1 MGRLRMA
8 TERPR
13 WSLGLKLFGESEK
26 YPKEEWMAQRKRA
39 APVTLKYSENAKNL
53 LRKNGKAMNLTKRQ
67 KEILD
72 FIREYRDAN
81 GISPTQREIRE
92 RFELSSFGTVQK
104 HLKRLEEKGAL
115 SREWN
120 RSRGISPA
128 EPKSPAREVPLL
140 GAVAAG
146 RPIEPFPDEETIEV
160 PSSLLGRG
168 DHFVLRV
175 RGDSMVEDGIRDG
188 DYVVVSKR
196 SNAQNGQTVVALIR
210 GEATLKRYYAE
221 GARVRLQPANTAM
234 KPLLVEARDVTVQ
247 GVVTG
252 LIRNYG
258 A

>member
-1 MGRLRMA
+1 
-8 TERPR
+8 
-13 WSLGLKLFGESEK
+13 
-26 YPKEEWMAQRKRA
+26 
-39 APVTLKYSENAKNL
+39 
-53 LRKNGKAMNLTKRQ
+53 MNLTKRQ

-72 FIREYRDAN
+72 FIREYRESE

-92 RFELSSFGTVQK
+92 RFQLSSFGTVQK

-128 EPKSPAREVPLL
+128 EPKASSREVPLL

-146 RPIEPFPDEETIEV
+146 RPIETFPDNETIEV

-168 DHFVLRV
+168 EHFVLRV
-175 RGDSMVEDGIRDG
+175 RGDSMVDDGIRDG
-188 DYVVVSKR
+188 DYVVVSR
-196 SNAQNGQTVVALIR
+196 RATAQNGQTVVALVR

-221 GARVRLQPANTAM
+221 GSRVRLQPANTAM
-234 KPLLVEARDVTVQ
+234 KPILVDPRDLTLQ

-252 LIRNYG
+252 LIRNYST
-258 A
+258 